1 MYPPLPQSM
10 KVRLRSRTYD
20 TASAMASPLFSQF
33 GIVEFLG
40 NTGSYSDSL
49 FGLYKAAIIHRAR
62 LTLRLVNMGAEP
74 LILAVSPLPASW
86 IGSTPTLSELLDQ
99 PKAVRKTCGSS
110 TAQDKCVVVTNASAK
125 EVLGKDYI
133 LSRYEMS
140 QAQAA
145 SSTPLFP
152 DETVWTVAVS
162 AFNALTAVSFRL
174 EIEMEYDV
182 EFYELDSS

>member
-1 MYPPLPQSM
+1 M

-20 TASAMASPLFSQF
+20 TATAAASPLFSQY
-33 GIVEFLG
+33 GIVEFLS

-49 FGLYKAAIIHRAR
+49 FGLYKYAIIHRSK

-86 IGSTPTLSELLDQ
+86 SGATPTLAELLDQ
-99 PKAVRKTCGSS
+99 PRAVRKTCGSS
-110 TAQDKCVVVTNASAK
+110 TAQDKCVLVTSVYAK
-125 EVLGKDYI
+125 EVLGKEFI
-133 LSRYEMS
+133 LSRYEMT

-174 EIEMEYDV
+174 EVEMEYDV
-182 EFYELDSS
+182 EFYGLDSS